1 MPKKSL
7 ALEIFLVSMAVILL
21 EINYTRV
28 FSFKLV
34 YYFTYLIIGISL
46 LGLGAGSVVTAMA
59 PRLRRAASGQLIPAC
74 ALAGGVSVLV
84 GYWIVAAVQ
93 LNTFDLTSAF
103 AQSDWGVVSF
113 EGLKLVSVCFTLFV
127 PFFFAGIVVSVI
139 LSTNADR
146 VARLYFTDLM
156 GAALGCVLVVPMM
169 AMITPPGGV
178 LFAGFLMVC
187 AGLPLAREAGTKV
200 LIPSS
205 MLAAVLIVFACV
217 PALRPEPVPDRT
229 KTMSPQ
235 NEPDVL
241 FSRWSPVFRVDV
253 LQNYL
258 HKPGNPLILSHDG
271 MWGSVIPR
279 YDGDPESL
287 GRYDKP
293 RTALPFDVIPKKP
306 KVLIIGSA
314 GGNEILASTHFEASH
329 VTGVELNPV
338 TVSLLREHFA
348 DYNSRI
354 VEADHVTLV
363 NAEGRAFLSQ
373 DEGRYD
379 LIWFVAPDS
388 YAAMNAATSGA
399 FVLSESYLYTK
410 EMIRESL
417 EHLTPDGVVCAQFGD
432 PQIATKPKRTARYL
446 TTSREAFRD
455 LGVENFRDHVLVAST
470 PGFAFA
476 SATILLKRSGFSEQE
491 ASDFATSGERY
502 QDTAVLF
509 AGSTPV
515 PTSPISN
522 VITLP
527 PDKLEA
533 WYEMYPIDV
542 TPISDDGPF
551 FWHFVSFSDAITGNH
566 GGGMEDGMGERL
578 LVILLVVATL
588 LAASLL
594 LAPLLLRRDIW
605 ASIPHKRDAA
615 LYFAALGF
623 GFMFLEVVMIQRL
636 TLFLGYPTYSLTVT
650 LFSILLATGAGSL
663 LTERF
668 TLPRNQLLFR
678 IACVLVVLV
687 LFYQMGMGPLV
698 DATIVWPLPL
708 RVAIAVA
715 LLTPLGLVLG
725 MFMPIGLR
733 TVASLSEYGEEY
745 VAWAWAVNGFCSVV
759 SSILST
765 MLSMTLGFTM
775 VMSIAVAVYLVGII
789 AITRIP
795 DPDEA

>member
-7 ALEIFLVSMAVILL
+7 ALEIFLISMAVILL

-46 LGLGAGSVVTAMA
+46 LGLGAGSVLTAMA
-59 PRLRRAASGQLIPAC
+59 PGLRRAASSRLIPAC

-84 GYWIVAAVQ
+84 GYWIVAGIQ
-93 LNTFDLTSAF
+93 LNTFDLTTAV
-103 AQSDWGVVSF
+103 AESDWGVVLL

-139 LSTNADR
+139 LSTNPDR
-146 VARLYFTDLM
+146 IARLYFTDLM
-156 GAALGCVLVVPMM
+156 GAGLGCALVVPMM
-169 AMITPPGGV
+169 STITPPGGV
-178 LFAGFLMVC
+178 LISGFLMVC

-200 LIPSS
+200 L
-205 MLAAVLIVFACV
+205 ATGAVLATILLVFALV
-217 PALRPEPVPDRT
+217 PALRPEPVTDRT

-235 NEPDVL
+235 NEPDVQ

-253 LQNYL
+253 LKNYL
-258 HKPGNPLILSHDG
+258 HKPGDPLMLSHDG

-279 YDGDPESL
+279 YDGDPASL
-287 GRYDKP
+287 ERYGKA
-293 RTALPFDVIPKKP
+293 RTALPFDVIPKHP

-314 GGNEILASTHFEASH
+314 GGNEILAATHFEASH
-329 VTGVELNPV
+329 ITGVELNPV
-338 TVSLLREHFA
+338 TVSLLRDHFA
-348 DYNSRI
+348 DYISRI

-363 NAEGRAFLSQ
+363 NAEGRAFLSR

-399 FVLSESYLYTK
+399 FVLSESYLYTV

-432 PQIATKPKRTARYL
+432 PRIATQPKRTARYL

-455 LGVENFRDHVLVAST
+455 LGIENFRDHVLVAST
-470 PGFAFA
+470 PGFAFS
-476 SATILLKRSGFSEQE
+476 SATILLGRSAFGDEQVRSF
-491 ASDFATSGERY
+491 ASSAERY
-502 QDTAVLF
+502 EDTVVLF
-509 AGSTPV
+509 AGDTAVPV
-515 PTSPISN
+515 SPISN
-522 VITLP
+522 VITLA

-551 FWHFVSFSDAITGNH
+551 FWHFVSFSDSITGNH

-578 LVILLVVATL
+578 LVIMLIVATL

-605 ASIPHKRDAA
+605 SALPHKRDAA

-623 GFMFLEVVMIQRL
+623 GFMFLEVVVIQRL

-678 IACVLVVLV
+678 IAFALVLVV
-687 LFYQMGMGPLV
+687 LFYQMGMSPLI
-698 DATIVWPLPL
+698 DATIAWPLPI
-708 RVAIAVA
+708 RIAIAVA
-715 LLTPLGLVLG
+715 LLVPLGLVLG

-733 TVASLSEYGEEY
+733 TVAGLSDYPEEY
-745 VAWAWAVNGFCSVV
+745 VAWAWALNGFCSVV

-775 VMSIAVAVYLVGII
+775 VMSIAVVVYLVGII
-789 AITRIP
+789 AMTRIP
-795 DPDEA
+795 DPEGA